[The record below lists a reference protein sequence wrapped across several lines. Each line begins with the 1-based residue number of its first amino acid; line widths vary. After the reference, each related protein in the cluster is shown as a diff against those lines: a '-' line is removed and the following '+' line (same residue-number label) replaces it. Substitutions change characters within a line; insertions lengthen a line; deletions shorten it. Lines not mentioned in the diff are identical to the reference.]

1 MGKKGE
7 KKSKAGEV
15 KQSDLDLSTGLNFWL
30 NKIADEAGLD
40 IPDICS
46 IVYIS
51 FAFSPPRHSQGPAF
65 FRGPHSTWVSF
76 WSCLGILDPASFCVD
91 VKTQEAAFYCLV
103 LNMANST
110 AAVTITTRRHS
121 TAFYSMPPV
130 HTYIIPTGETPAR
143 PLEIHDGDKKGK
155 ITIVVS
161 IVIIGEW
168 RAVAWGQK
176 RDDLLSEIHLIL
188 DSKSMLAIGP
198 QWKKQLSMSF
208 SRVRACVLPKPRRD
222 NLAKRGPLMKSPH
235 KKKRKK
241 RGRGSNLII
250 DTSQWQA
257 LFSNKSSA
265 TCHKM
270 DEAAAASTFDFGWLI
285 SE

>member
-1 MGKKGE
+1 M
-7 KKSKAGEV
+7 
-15 KQSDLDLSTGLNFWL
+15 
-30 NKIADEAGLD
+30 
-40 IPDICS
+40 
-46 IVYIS
+46 
-51 FAFSPPRHSQGPAF
+51 
-65 FRGPHSTWVSF
+65 
-76 WSCLGILDPASFCVD
+76 D

-198 QWKKQLSMSF
+198 Q
-208 SRVRACVLPKPRRD
+208 
-222 NLAKRGPLMKSPH
+222 
-235 KKKRKK
+235 
-241 RGRGSNLII
+241 
-250 DTSQWQA
+250 
-257 LFSNKSSA
+257 
-265 TCHKM
+265 
-270 DEAAAASTFDFGWLI
+270 
-285 SE
+285 